1 MNTNSRDCF
10 KASGIWLGMGFVL
23 TIISVA
29 IDTFGLF
36 LLALL
41 FFLFSVFCLLGG
53 IVYLI
58 KDITKTAK
66 PKDNKIKYS
75 QKDSAEFIKQA
86 GIITKD
92 YEERIQK
99 EQQKQDVN
107 RKECQNLH
115 TELDGKKQ
123 LKKQYDNVIN
133 EFLKENVFK
142 VGRVSINM
150 IQGTVEYYTTTIKLE
165 DITDIQVKC
174 NSQVITKSN
183 TSEQRQAKR
192 GLVSTVGR
200 AAVGTVAF
208 GPAGAVLG
216 LTGKK
221 KTKGSSS
228 TTTTQTQVDN
238 YSVIILTSNIQNSV
252 ITIPCGHNE
261 AEALRV
267 SNSINNA
274 AINIGTVDTEEHG
287 KNVDES
293 NKLGLEIKDLQE
305 QIKILDG
312 EHKQT
317 TQLINGLIKE
327 RNKNIKQLRKQLK

>member
-10 KASGIWLGMGFVL
+10 KASGIWLGMSFVL

-41 FFLFSVFCLLGG
+41 FFLFSMFCLLGG

-58 KDITKTAK
+58 KNSIKSNQVK
-66 PKDNKIKYS
+66 NNKIKYS

-86 GIITKD
+86 GLVEKEFD
-92 YEERIQK
+92 ERIKK
-99 EQQKQDVN
+99 EQQQQNIN
-107 RKECQNLH
+107 RKECQNLQ

-252 ITIPCGHNE
+252 ITIPCGHSE
-261 AEALRV
+261 TEALRV

-274 AINIGTVDTEEHG
+274 AINIGTVDTEEHS